1 MNTLETH
8 DEFESKPLIASDK
21 SQLLR
26 LKDVVA
32 GNQTLAFQLKPKVRL
47 FFSQLPF
54 STTLERERERERT
67 CFGHIQYTRNF
78 IDFQFVDD
86 ELCRW

>member
-54 STTLERERERERT
+54 STTLERERERENL
-67 CFGHIQYTRNF
+67 FWPYPIY
-78 IDFQFVDD
+78 
-86 ELCRW
+86 